1 MRIYFNCAL
10 IYSID
15 EGQKEY
21 IDQLAKD
28 PTFLLTLSEKG
39 RLLSMYEDKIQANLK
54 ELDKVKGLIKYL
66 DFPPI
71 IELERKFQT
80 VEPLEIEFSGQTNN
94 FINQDDRLR
103 ETLEVYNQS
112 IRDINLHFMY
122 LESLVTKLENK
133 K

>member
-1 MRIYFNCAL
+1 MRICFYYAL
-10 IYSID
+10 IHSID
-15 EGQKEY
+15 EGQKDY
-21 IDQLAKD
+21 IDQLARD
-28 PTFLLTLSEKG
+28 PTFLLTLGEKG
-39 RLLSMYEDKIQANLK
+39 RLLSMHEDKIKENLK
-54 ELDKVKGLIKYL
+54 QLDKVKGLIKYL

-71 IELERKFQT
+71 IELEKKFHT
-80 VEPLEIEFSGQTNN
+80 VEPLEIEFSGQTND